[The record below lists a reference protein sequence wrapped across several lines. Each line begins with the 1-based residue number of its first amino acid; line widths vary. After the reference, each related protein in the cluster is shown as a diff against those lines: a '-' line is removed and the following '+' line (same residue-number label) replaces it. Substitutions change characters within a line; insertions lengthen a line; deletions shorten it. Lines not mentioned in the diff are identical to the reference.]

1 MSITNFRITNQVPA
15 VCFVLATSVM
25 TSASSLAKS
34 SVHYQQTFDID
45 IRGDDTR
52 LDQVSFTQRG
62 LAWHHKQ
69 YYAHHVICGPQQ
81 CLWKELAVHR
91 RQVPYRFVAGY
102 QHSWSRH
109 ILSSAHPFLGFSIQ
123 HAYGEAADQQHFVD
137 GSWLGKMTTKNGL
150 TAMPSTATLPHG
162 PYGLSTH
169 LSTGGL
175 ASSKYDTQYVATR
188 TYRPAAHKHR
198 RYHQSAHF
206 DKHTQRYRSTRLFV
220 GYPTTRSTD
229 YFALPTT
236 MHSSPHAVFA
246 CSHHHSGHFG
256 ISQSAID
263 YREQKLSLSLHHR
276 VPLEAITIAPAILWK
291 TSPAV
296 NPTQPMI
303 AYGGQLQGPL
313 NHVGVWQ
320 FAYAKCPSH
329 ACRLQPWT
337 AQSHLHWL
345 LGDWT
350 VLFSTHH
357 NAQRKNTLQSKVKY
371 QHSDH
376 VLMRTV
382 TFQSRW
388 HNHGDHQ
395 MSLAL
400 ALRHRLDPIAYWQA
414 EVRNDQYNIRYL
426 AKPRPH
432 ASSHASL
439 IVRDKQTP
447 LLYDLSIEQK
457 WRDHFAY
464 WHYKTHISNSKKAHQ
479 WTLHASSGVLCGV
492 DYLIW
497 TPLRR
502 MDAPYQVVFNSEIPR
517 RHFYHGTRPYLMRQG
532 CQLR

>member
-1 MSITNFRITNQVPA
+1 MSITNFRIANPVPV
-15 VCFVLATSVM
+15 VCFFLTTLVM

-45 IRGDDTR
+45 IKGNDTR

-91 RQVPYRFVAGY
+91 RQAPYRFVAGY

-263 YREQKLSLSLHHR
+263 YLEQKLSLSLYHC
-276 VPLEAITIAPAILWK
+276 VPFEAITIAPAILWK

-296 NPTQPMI
+296 NPAQPMV
-303 AYGGQLQGPL
+303 AYGGRLQGPL
-313 NHVGVWQ
+313 NHIGVWQ
-320 FAYAKCPSH
+320 FTYAKCPSK
-329 ACRLQPWT
+329 ACRMKPWIT
-337 AQSHLHWL
+337 QSHFRWP

-350 VLFSTHH
+350 VFFSADHT
-357 NAQRKNTLQSKVKY
+357 AQRKNIIQSMIKY
-371 QHSDH
+371 RHTDYVLHRTIAFQTRWYNHSSH
-376 VLMRTV
+376 HASLTIVLIP
-382 TFQSRW
+382 
-388 HNHGDHQ
+388 
-395 MSLAL
+395 
-400 ALRHRLDPIAYWQA
+400 RLHPTTSWQA
-414 EVRNDQYNIRYL
+414 EARNGQYNIRYS

-457 WRDHFAY
+457 WRDHFACF
-464 WHYKTHISNSKKAHQ
+464 H
-479 WTLHASSGVLCGV
+479 
-492 DYLIW
+492 
-497 TPLRR
+497 
-502 MDAPYQVVFNSEIPR
+502 
-517 RHFYHGTRPYLMRQG
+517 
-532 CQLR
+532 